1 MAIDQKINNP
11 DAVNTFSNET
21 VWNHGCGTIAFN
33 NKTGSENMSFAHR
46 SGANLTFSNQTTSEF
61 NPNQKQTNTLGNNY
75 NTVKGDNFHTSMK
88 DKEDRVIGNYTVIT
102 GAASLLNSPI
112 ASKYIEIQSE
122 IAGHKVSPEISTG
135 GVANNTGAVYKM
147 DGTPDPKTSST
158 AKGTFKPT
166 PSHQNMQ
173 KIIEG
178 KEKELA
184 TYAASMGEG
193 GNIKMLSCKHVYI
206 QAGTVGC
213 TFDSGLTNPAGR
225 IAKKETTYDV
235 KQGYKG
241 TPEQVEIAVPSF
253 EEKDTASTV
262 PFGEVTINA
271 MNSFK
276 VQTGAGGVDF
286 KSTGSLRLV
295 SSGLTTVAGSQV
307 MIGGAGN
314 GGGSVYI
321 KGDYTEVKGEAAIN
335 IISPTTHIDSKV
347 TISKDTVI
355 EGNLIVKGSIV
366 ALGNIF
372 CAGTITSSGTITS
385 DSGDVIATG
394 VSLINHTHGGVEAG
408 PGDTGPPN

>member
-33 NKTGSENMSFAHR
+33 NTTGSENMSFAHR
-46 SGANLTFSNQTTSEF
+46 SGANLTFSNQATSEF
-61 NPNQKQTNTLGNNY
+61 NPNQKQTNTLGDNY
-75 NTVKGDNFHTSMK
+75 HTVKGDNFHTSMK

-102 GAASLLNSPI
+102 GAPSLLNSPI
-112 ASKYIEIQSE
+112 ASKYIELQGE

-135 GVANNTGAVYKM
+135 GVSNNTGAVYKA
-147 DGTPDPKTSST
+147 DGTPDPKTRST
-158 AKGTFKPT
+158 AKGTFKPN

-184 TYAASMGEG
+184 TYAAKMGEG

-213 TFDSGLTNPAGR
+213 TFDSGLTNPVGR

-235 KQGYKG
+235 SQGYKG
-241 TPEQVEIAVPSF
+241 TPTPVEAAVPSF

-271 MNSFK
+271 MNSVK
-276 VQTGAGGVDF
+276 IQSGAGGVDF
-286 KSTGSLRLV
+286 KTSGSLRLV
-295 SSGLTTVAGSQV
+295 GSGLTTVGGSQV
-307 MIGGAGN
+307 MITGSGN
-314 GGGSVYI
+314 GGGSVYMI
-321 KGDYTEVKGEAAIN
+321 SDYTEIESKNIN
-335 IISPTTHIDSKV
+335 IVSPTTHIDSKV

-355 EGNLIVKGSIV
+355 EGNLVVKGSIV

-394 VSLINHTHGGVEAG
+394 ISLINHTHGGIQGG
-408 PGDTGPPN
+408 PGNTAPPN